1 MAVVPPKLTLWPARA
16 TPKTFTLLARP
27 FTSTSAGP
35 AKENCPAVKS
45 CTTSVTTTSG
55 QPDRAAI
62 PDNRKVTFV
71 ASPENRDYRSR
82 HHADRGPAQADTEA
96 HSERFSS
103 RAPQRQRRRHFP
115 DAGGGVKRKADCCSG
130 GIVCAG
136 RFPGGK
142 ERISDIITERP
153 PVSAQ

>member
-35 AKENCPAVKS
+35 AKKTHPAVKS

-55 QPDRAAI
+55 QPDREAI
-62 PDNRKVTFV
+62 PDSRKVTFV
-71 ASPENRDYRSR
+71 ASPNTVTI
-82 HHADRGPAQADTEA
+82 APTICIDRGPAQADPEA

-115 DAGGGVKRKADCCSG
+115 DAGGGVKRKASCCSG
-130 GIVCAG
+130 GIIA
-136 RFPGGK
+136 
-142 ERISDIITERP
+142 RP
-153 PVSAQ
+153 AVSQVAKNASPT